1 MPRITLR
8 SIRATLP
15 HSKRPSTSWSKR
27 LLWKVSPWMGVLVSP
42 KLIAATATRR
52 VGGAAIM
59 DDRNGIP
66 KSGQEARSGVAGG
79 DDRHMSTSSGGAA
92 FMDERTKTSALR
104 SDDARRA
111 TLILEDHVGGLTGI
125 FRLSA
130 RGGLAQR
137 SGIRRPQVVH

>member
-1 MPRITLR
+1 
-8 SIRATLP
+8 
-15 HSKRPSTSWSKR
+15 
-27 LLWKVSPWMGVLVSP
+27 
-42 KLIAATATRR
+42 
-52 VGGAAIM
+52 
-59 DDRNGIP
+59 
-66 KSGQEARSGVAGG
+66 
-79 DDRHMSTSSGGAA
+79 
-92 FMDERTKTSALR
+92 MDERTKTSALR